1 MFYAQDDNP
10 NGLGIEPVD
19 LTMAAFV
26 LPPVISIINQRKW
39 LSEVKALSALLICA
53 VYSALVTVVRHEVN
67 WLEWRNALLQV
78 CAGTFVSY
86 KMFWI
91 PSGLAAKIENA
102 TSVPPTT
109 EDQDRALPPT
119 TMQDLPVHGG
129 EQSTAP
135 VVEPDPITS
144 AVDPNGK
151 RGSADVTRSG
161 DTGTEPGRNGG
172 NGR

>member
-1 MFYAQDDNP
+1 MEDNP
-10 NGLGIEPVD
+10 SEDIGIEPVD

-26 LPPVISIINQRKW
+26 LPPIISIINQRKW
-39 LSEVKALSALLICA
+39 ISEVKALSALLICA
-53 VYSALVTVVRHEVN
+53 VYSAGVTVIRHEIN

-109 EDQDRALPPT
+109 EEQDRALPPT
-119 TMQDLPVHGG
+119 TMQDLPVHGSG
-129 EQSTAP
+129 QPTEVH
-135 VVEPDPITS
+135 VVLD
-144 AVDPNGK
+144 
-151 RGSADVTRSG
+151 DVTHSG
-161 DTGTEPGRNGG
+161 DTPAEPERPA
-172 NGR
+172 RDYP